1 MRLWQKHHTVA
12 DIFPIIVLQWNTGLG
27 PRTRR
32 LKHCLGL
39 PGSYVPVRGNTGWN
53 HSSWPDTIVTICM
66 SYFTT
71 GDPGKEHRTNKTSP
85 TGRIWERSKGDPSP
99 YVLPTSQKSSSLESI
114 LAVVCAIR
122 KDADSEWNAKENP
135 KTNPIIIKPKTE
147 SHVAKQ
153 FSWVPLSSYSTWAP
167 LPNTVSCFISTCV
180 TLDNLFLCVRL
191 EPIHSQALE
200 GVAFPAIWPCD
211 QILAKGAQE
220 NW

>member
-1 MRLWQKHHTVA
+1 MGLWQKHHTVA

-153 FSWVPLSSYSTWAP
+153 SSWVPLPSCSSPMFPFPIKSLALSARVSPQTIYFEGLDKSP
-167 LPNTVSCFISTCV
+167 LLGPGRDLPSCN
-180 TLDNLFLCVRL
+180 NLF
-191 EPIHSQALE
+191 IWIIWY
-200 GVAFPAIWPCD
+200 VAFS
-211 QILAKGAQE
+211 G
-220 NW
+220 